1 MEDRKDVVL
10 FSSILETNAEDVGVH
25 EINKS
30 KNATVSGMS
39 TVLGEYHETYY

>member
-25 EINKS
+25 EVKMS
-30 KNATVSGMS
+30 KDATVSGMS

>member
-1 MEDRKDVVL
+1 MENSKDVVL

-25 EINKS
+25 EVKNS

>member
-1 MEDRKDVVL
+1 MENSKDVVL

-25 EINKS
+25 EVKKS

-39 TVLGEYHETYY
+39 TVSVEYHETYY